1 MFCPRQLFKYSLL
14 EQTDDM
20 GLRAM
25 VLEDDPFTR
34 LSLVTALKHFG
45 FDVVIEESQP
55 GLALSRAKLARPEVA
70 ILDLH
75 LGTGATGLD
84 VARQLRLQQSNI
96 GLVLLTSFDDPR
108 LLNPSL
114 PEIPNATE
122 YLTKQRVANLLE
134 LKTAVLNSVANAQK
148 AVPTQH
154 VPAFGKLT
162 DVQVETLRLVAQG
175 LSNAEI
181 AKRRF
186 VKEKSIELTI
196 SRIAKSLGIETS
208 SAMNQRVHIARVYFR
223 AIGVNV
229 DAAQA

>member
-1 MFCPRQLFKYSLL
+1 
-14 EQTDDM
+14 
-20 GLRAM
+20 M

-34 LSLVTALKHFG
+34 LSLAAALSHFG

-55 GLALSRAKLARPEVA
+55 GLALSRAKLARPDAAV
-70 ILDLH
+70 LDLH
-75 LGTGATGLD
+75 LGKGATGLD
-84 VARQLRLQQSNI
+84 VARELRKQNPRI

-114 PEIPNATE
+114 PPVPKGTV
-122 YLTKQRVANLLE
+122 YLTKQKVANLLE
-134 LKTAVLNSVANAQK
+134 VKEAVARSLDSTAFDNS
-148 AVPTQH
+148 PPH
-154 VPAFGKLT
+154 IPAFGQLS

-196 SRIAKSLGIETS
+196 SRVAKALGIEARAS
-208 SAMNQRVHIARVYFR
+208 VNQRVHIARVYFR
-223 AIGVNV
+223 AIGVEV
-229 DAAQA
+229 DVEDH